1 MQNPRNFGLQ
11 PPVLTNGMQN
21 YGCPAVKKAITG
33 WNVYLEKLNDVA
45 VKQRTGIALK
55 RNSEMIRYRIKQK
68 REVKLNDSMMF
79 QNFPKA
85 MVKLSADI
93 YEKWLNVQCFNI

>member
-1 MQNPRNFGLQ
+1 
-11 PPVLTNGMQN
+11 
-21 YGCPAVKKAITG
+21 
-33 WNVYLEKLNDVA
+33 
-45 VKQRTGIALK
+45 
-55 RNSEMIRYRIKQK
+55 MIRYWIKQK

-93 YEKWLNVQCFNI
+93 YEKWFNVQCFNI